1 MAIKGQRFHVDL
13 ESDDDD
19 IEHRDGTL
27 ETARPS
33 TGVSPTFNLA
43 FVQDITERSTT
54 SARPP
59 SPPKLMNSVTGF
71 PAHKLRSTSS
81 AFKKQWKG
89 GRREE
94 NHHHGP
100 RSQEMSQAQSRGNNS
115 TLLDTQGNESLNETD
130 RKLIDEENQQR
141 IARMST
147 REIEQEKAELLA
159 GLSPSLIERLL
170 KKANINNEMTGNG
183 MDSCVD
189 QKTLGPLHDT
199 GPSAVPPRTVSKKV
213 MFETLDDNTP
223 SGTMLLEADTPTDP
237 DAPPSVPPS
246 DLHPASSQSP
256 LPLPPNIH
264 FPRPPSPPSIDPADP
279 NFLDNLHSKYFPDLP
294 VDPSKLAWMAPI
306 PSENSPADQD
316 SPYNPL
322 QEYLPPASIRFDF
335 RGRLLPPR
343 LARQIPSTKGLHHHG
358 LAPEAAGY
366 TIPELAHL
374 SRSAV
379 AAQRSIAYQTLGRI
393 LYRLGRGDFG
403 NEDDELYLGLW
414 KCVEEGRV
422 LDTLISEAGREDGQ
436 GNRTCK
442 VTATEAVWLWRRGGG
457 KKWKAH

>member
-13 ESDDDD
+13 ESGDDS
-19 IEHRDGTL
+19 EYCDGAL

-33 TGVSPTFNLA
+33 TGASPAFNLA
-43 FVQDITERSTT
+43 FVQDITERST

-59 SPPKLMNSVTGF
+59 SPPKLKNSVTGF
-71 PAHKLRSTSS
+71 PAHKTRSTSS
-81 AFKKQWKG
+81 AFKRQRKG
-89 GRREE
+89 DSLEA
-94 NHHHGP
+94 NQHHGP
-100 RSQEMSQAQSRGNNS
+100 RSQEMSQAQSRGDS
-115 TLLDTQGNESLNETD
+115 SISLDTQGNESLNETD
-130 RKLIDEENQQR
+130 RRSIDEENQQR

-170 KKANINNEMTGNG
+170 KKANINDEMTDNG
-183 MDSCVD
+183 MNFRVD
-189 QKTLGPLHDT
+189 PKAREPLDT
-199 GPSAVPPRTVSKKV
+199 GPSAVPSRTVSKKV
-213 MFETLDDNTP
+213 MFETLNDDTP
-223 SGTMLLEADTPTDP
+223 SGTILLKADTPMDP
-237 DAPPSVPPS
+237 DARPLVPPS
-246 DLHPASSQSP
+246 DLYPASSQLP

-322 QEYLPPASIRFDF
+322 QQYLPPTSIRFDF

-457 KKWKAH
+457 KRWKAH